1 MVGHCLARYS
11 LNRKEISVWTLS
23 SHWVVSLRKT
33 LSSHVAPVHP
43 EVQKGAGELSEKSN
57 KTRKEG
63 EGEGVHFSM
72 SKTTAGQRKFNSN
85 ITRKEW
91 GVMAKI
97 IMRDRFFLLLKGRKK
112 KSRSE
117 NLKFLRLGF
126 IVMLNFKLTF

>member
-1 MVGHCLARYS
+1 MVAHCLARYS
-11 LNRKEISVWTLS
+11 LNRKEISVWTSS
-23 SHWVVSLRKT
+23 SHCVVSLRKT

-43 EVQKGAGELSEKSN
+43 GVQKGTGELSEKSN

-72 SKTTAGQRKFNSN
+72 SKTTAGQRNFNSN

-112 KSRSE
+112 KVAIR
-117 NLKFLRLGF
+117 KFKVPQVGF
-126 IVMLNFKLTF
+126 HCNA

>member
-1 MVGHCLARYS
+1 M
-11 LNRKEISVWTLS
+11 
-23 SHWVVSLRKT
+23 SLRKT

-43 EVQKGAGELSEKSN
+43 GVQKGTSELSEKSN
-57 KTRKEG
+57 KTRK

-85 ITRKEW
+85 ITLKGGGSDGEDDNAR
-91 GVMAKI
+91 
-97 IMRDRFFLLLKGRKK
+97 LLLFTPKREKK
-112 KSRSE
+112 QPRSE

>member
-112 KSRSE
+112 KVAIR
-117 NLKFLRLGF
+117 KFKVPQVGF
-126 IVMLNFKLTF
+126 HCNA